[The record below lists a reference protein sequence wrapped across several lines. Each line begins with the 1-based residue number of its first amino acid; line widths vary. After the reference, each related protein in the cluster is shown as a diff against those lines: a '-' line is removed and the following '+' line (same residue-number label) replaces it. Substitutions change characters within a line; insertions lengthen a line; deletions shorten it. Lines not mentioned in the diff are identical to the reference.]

1 MALRPR
7 KMKSWQCTLEKRF
20 PSAIKLSRKFLRSG
34 SARIE
39 SNDNQPRR
47 IAKNRFWSPPP
58 CLFPSCR
65 PVSPPPPSPCLSFTV
80 SFGTG
85 RSLFEFR
92 RFRRDKNRTSVCREE
107 RNGVIDPRKEST
119 KFHWLA
125 RFLVTFLT
133 VITVIPNV
141 WVPFQKSKNL
151 GTSSAC
157 FKLQSVS
164 GLHWLVHIYIYIYGA
179 RACT

>member
-65 PVSPPPPSPCLSFTV
+65 PVSPPPLRVYRSPFRLERDDRCSNFVDFEEIRIERPSVAKKETV
-80 SFGTG
+80 S
-85 RSLFEFR
+85 
-92 RFRRDKNRTSVCREE
+92 
-107 RNGVIDPRKEST
+107 ST
-119 KFHWLA
+119 
-125 RFLVTFLT
+125 
-133 VITVIPNV
+133 
-141 WVPFQKSKNL
+141 QGKNL
-151 GTSSAC
+151 PSFIGSPGSSWLSWPLLPLFQTSEYLS
-157 FKLQSVS
+157 KR
-164 GLHWLVHIYIYIYGA
+164 A
-179 RACT
+179 RI